1 MELMEKIEELFE
13 QVMLTDQIIEREL
26 VELSR
31 STKEIE
37 SVIFMKDSTM
47 IGKRL
52 DIGHGDYKSVKY
64 DIVEILKKAQEID
77 ADNIISIHN
86 HPNGTQHPS
95 ETDIISFRKM
105 EEFLKKHGIK
115 CRAMIVAG
123 NNVGKTGNL
132 DPVIFTEYD
141 GFTSPE
147 IHTQE
152 FIQKGKD
159 LVKKAVQQGHN
170 IQISDKDVEQKL
182 SSVKNITDF
191 ERNINSILRPYNIKF
206 IPVGAE

>member
-13 QVMLTDQIIEREL
+13 QVVLTDQIIEREL
-26 VELSR
+26 IELSK
-31 STKEIE
+31 SITEIE
-37 SVIFMKDSTM
+37 KIIFLKDSVAINVIK
-47 IGKRL
+47 IGF
-52 DIGHGDYKSVKY
+52 GDYKSVKY
-64 DIVEILKKAQEID
+64 DIVEILRKAQEVG
-77 ADNIISIHN
+77 ADGVISIHN

-105 EEFLKKHGIK
+105 EEFLKKHGIE

-123 NNVGKTGNL
+123 NNIGKTGNF

-170 IQISDKDVEQKL
+170 IKVSDKDIEQKL

-191 ERNINSILRPYNIKF
+191 ERNINDILRPHNIKF